1 MKRHALILGSLAAL
15 VSVSA
20 LADHNSPHGAGWAN
34 MPNDIHNTRIE
45 DGLSGQAFSS
55 FVRQGGGADSVNRY
69 LDTTTTSRA
78 GGGATASRAGGGGGG
93 GGGRR

>member
-1 MKRHALILGSLAAL
+1 MKRTPHALVCGALAAV

-20 LADHNSPHGAGWAN
+20 FADHNSPNGAGWAN

-55 FVRQGGGADSVNRY
+55 FVRQGGGAASVNRY
-69 LDTTTTSRA
+69 DTTTTSRGN
-78 GGGATASRAGGGGGG
+78 GGGAATASRSGG